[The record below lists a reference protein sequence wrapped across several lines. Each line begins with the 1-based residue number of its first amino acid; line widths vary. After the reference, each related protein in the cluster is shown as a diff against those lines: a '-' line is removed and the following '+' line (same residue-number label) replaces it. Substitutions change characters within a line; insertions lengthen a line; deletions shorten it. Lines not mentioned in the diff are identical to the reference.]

1 MRTIYAA
8 TSSIRVA
15 AYVFTSP
22 DVTRALVA
30 AKQRGVDVAVVA
42 DHRSNLEEAR
52 STAGRHALTLIAKT
66 GTQIL
71 DLIFRA
77 QHQTRGR
84 LRLQRLLLAQLHRD
98 RTGGPRAAQQD
109 VTVLRS
115 VQRGV
120 EVLDRTF
127 AQAHLAGIAQAR
139 PAIERRSQARL
150 FGQFEQ

>member
-30 AKQRGVDVAVVA
+30 A

-115 VQRGV
+115 VQRVV